1 MQKQILVVGSSNVD
15 LVLKIPRFHH
25 PGETITG
32 EKLVTAFGG
41 KGANQAVA
49 AKRLGG
55 KVHFVTKVGNDHYGE
70 TYRNYL
76 VENGFGRGDILQD
89 KKHPT
94 GVAIIEVKL
103 PAASC
108 GASVTEQSG
117 TAPERD
123 TRLRQGFGA
132 VASRFLPTASYGA
145 SARRRVNP
153 KGENRIIVSPG
164 ANGCLTLKDVARL
177 EQPWKEV
184 GVFVTQLEIP
194 LPTVHKS
201 LRMAKDRGVITLLN
215 PSPALRLPPG
225 LLSLVDFLVPNEW
238 EAQTLTRMELKGA
251 QALSKVATKLLAMG
265 TRNVVITLG
274 AKGLF
279 YKNKDTELRMPAF
292 KVKAVDSTSAGDAF
306 MGGLACGLSEDMP
319 IDAALRFANGA
330 GALATTKLGAQPSL
344 PSRPEVDSMAGS

>member
-15 LVLKIPRFHH
+15 LVLRIPRFHR

-32 EKLVTAFGG
+32 ENLVTVFGG

-55 KVHFVTKVGNDHYGE
+55 SVRFITKMGNDHYGE

-89 KKHPT
+89 KKYPT
-94 GVAIIEVKL
+94 GVAVIE
-103 PAASC
+103 
-108 GASVTEQSG
+108 
-117 TAPERD
+117 
-123 TRLRQGFGA
+123 
-132 VASRFLPTASYGA
+132 
-145 SARRRVNP
+145 VNP

-177 EQPWKEV
+177 KQPWKEV

-194 LPTVHKS
+194 LATVHKS
-201 LRMAKDRGVITLLN
+201 LRMAKDRGVLTLLN

-225 LLSLVDFLVPNEW
+225 MLSLVDFLVPNEW
-238 EAQTLTRMELKGA
+238 EAQALTGVKLKVT
-251 QALSKVATKLLAMG
+251 QDLPKLATKLLAMG

-292 KVKAVDSTSAGDAF
+292 RVKAVDSTSAGDAF

-319 IDAALRFANGA
+319 IDAALRFANAA

-344 PSRPEVDSMAGS
+344 PTRAEVDALAGC

>member
-1 MQKQILVVGSSNVD
+1 MQKKIIVVGSSNVD
-15 LVLKIPRFHH
+15 LVLRIPRFHR

-32 EKLVTAFGG
+32 ENLVTVFGG

-55 KVHFVTKVGNDHYGE
+55 SVRFITKMGNDHYGE

-76 VENGFGRGDILQD
+76 VKNGFPRKCILED

-94 GVAIIEVKL
+94 GVAIIE
-103 PAASC
+103 
-108 GASVTEQSG
+108 
-117 TAPERD
+117 
-123 TRLRQGFGA
+123 
-132 VASRFLPTASYGA
+132 
-145 SARRRVNP
+145 VNP

-164 ANGCLTLKDVARL
+164 ANGCLTGKDVTRL
-177 EQPWKEV
+177 EQPWKGV

-194 LPTVHKS
+194 LATVQRS
-201 LRMAKDRGVITLLN
+201 LRMAKERGATTLLN
-215 PSPALRLPPG
+215 PSPVVPLPRG
-225 LLSLVDFLVPNEW
+225 LLLMVDFLVPNEW
-238 EAQTLTRMELKGA
+238 EAQALAGVQLKGTDDLPKIA
-251 QALSKVATKLLAMG
+251 KRLLAMG

-279 YKNKDTELRMPAF
+279 LKNKDTELRMRAF
-292 KVKAVDSTSAGDAF
+292 KVRSADSTSAGDAF

-344 PSRPEVDSMAGS
+344 PTRGEVDAFLQELAGC